1 MAIRFLF
8 YGVSSMVLSLH
19 HSLWFVR
26 LCLRFCRVLISV
38 LQMLAFSLLV
48 AVCMIVFV
56 VLI

>member
-1 MAIRFLF
+1 MAIRFLI
-8 YGVSSMVLSLH
+8 YSVGTMALSLH

-26 LCLRFCRVLISV
+26 LCLRVCQCLISV